1 MIRNFAALTL
11 SSTRALLMSPVGV
24 GLLVVLVA
32 VAGFSRDAGQTTLG
46 GEKPMK
52 KRMPAPEL
60 SGGVAW
66 LNTAKPIALAD
77 LKGRVVLLDFWTLCC
92 INCIHVMP
100 DLAKLEAKYP
110 GVLVVIGVHTPKFE
124 NEK

>member
-1 MIRNFAALTL
+1 MIRFLVSPVLAA
-11 SSTRALLMSPVGV
+11 TRAVVVSPVGLV
-24 GLLVVLVA
+24 IFFLLLA
-32 VAGFSRDAGQTTLG
+32 FTGCSRDSGPMLQTALG
-46 GEKPMK
+46 GDKPVK

-66 LNTAKPIALAD
+66 LNTAKPLSLSD

-110 GVLVVIGVHTPKFE
+110 
-124 NEK
+124 